1 MGTSLLHGCHHPRLI
16 LNKSTNQLQ
25 RVACGKCSFCL
36 NNKADIL
43 SQLCSIEENSYKYT
57 LFVTLTYDN
66 EHIPCFTF
74 EEASSGYNLL
84 SLNPRVPVPNG
95 TYINDFSDPIN
106 ITPKAINSLLKRSS
120 VVYQGQK
127 ALSFAPIRDL
137 QLFLKRVRKQLSYF
151 SDEKIKYFAVSEY
164 GPEHL
169 RSHWHILLFFNCP
182 KLKENIKNVINT
194 CWEYGFTCTSFSRCS
209 TSSYLASYVN
219 SFTSIPHFYSLYN
232 DTLKPRCVH
241 SNFFGYS
248 PFLFKE
254 EEIFQ
259 SPSALIDG
267 IKFKF
272 SNTVQ
277 IIHCR
282 RSLQNFFFPK
292 VPYFNVLHA
301 TSLYRVYQGFSKF
314 IQSASDLG
322 LNKLSSIIKFLH
334 DKKSQLNTLSFTFNS
349 YARLIF
355 DVFNLNSPQYAQFSS
370 FSNRLYSILIPLKRF
385 YNFTLQ
391 FYSNFDCAYDSLINF
406 YRSVSLNLLKQFY
419 QFQEDFC
426 NKYPISSI
434 SNFFDFSCLYDSR
447 FHKLISFMKLP
458 ENLTLSNIYSKSSL
472 QSVFLS
478 HDFTRNYNR
487 TKYKK
492 LNDKYLFNYV

>member
-25 RVACGKCSFCL
+25 RVNCGKCSFCL
-36 NNKADIL
+36 NHKADIL

-66 EHIPCFTF
+66 AHIPCFTF
-74 EEASSGYNLL
+74 EEAPNGYNLL
-84 SLNPRVPVPNG
+84 SLNSRVLVPNG
-95 TYINDFSDPIN
+95 TYINDFSNPIN
-106 ITPKAINSLLKRSS
+106 ITSKAINSLLKRSS
-120 VVYQGQK
+120 VVYQGKK
-127 ALSFAPIRDL
+127 ALSFAPIRDI
-137 QLFLKRVRKQLSYF
+137 QLFFKRVRKQLSYY

-169 RSHWHILLFFNCP
+169 RAHWHILFYFNCP
-182 KLKENIKNVINT
+182 KLKENIKDVINS
-194 CWEYGFTCTSFSRCS
+194 CWEYGFTCSSFSRCS

-219 SFTSIPHFYSLYN
+219 SFTSIPHFYSLYK

-248 PFLFKE
+248 PFLLKE

-259 SPSALIDG
+259 TPSTLIDG
-267 IKFKF
+267 IKLKL

-277 IIHCR
+277 TVHCS

-301 TSLYRVYQGFSKF
+301 TSLHRVYQGFSAF

-391 FYSNFDCAYDSLINF
+391 FYSNFDYAYDSLINF
-406 YRSVSLNLLKQFY
+406 YRSVSFNLLKQFY

-447 FHKLISFMKLP
+447 FHKLTSTMNLP
-458 ENLTLSNIYSKSSL
+458 ENLTLSDIYSKSSL